1 MAAFFASCNDEETG
15 KENKWFFAPEAG
27 VSGTTVEVSCRTKF
41 GDGVLSS
48 AQAGFAYAPIRSDNT
63 GSFTETTDVTVD
75 GQVMSCRLTG
85 LDAETSYLIYAFVD
99 MGSGGRMQ
107 SKPVVVKTGVDPV
120 LPDDPRF
127 GVPECS
133 QVTASS
139 ATVSCTFDYT
149 GGKEVSEAYFLYG
162 TATSDD
168 GQRVAVTT
176 EPGAKSATLT
186 GLSASTKYKFRL
198 CVVVGG
204 ETFGST
210 VGTFATSAP
219 AAGTTGRNTRAGRS
233 CRSRTESR
241 AIITMPIICGTTL
254 RKSGISPCAIQPN
267 IAVRCGLRRRCT
279 KVMWGVPNGRTTI
292 STTPKFR
299 VRRIRSTISNRRI

>member
-120 LPDDPRF
+120 LPEVRGAGVFAGDGLF
-127 GVPECS
+127 GDRLLHVR
-133 QVTASS
+133 
-139 ATVSCTFDYT
+139 
-149 GGKEVSEAYFLYG
+149 LYG
-162 TATSDD
+162 RQRGIRGLFPLRD
-168 GQRVAVTT
+168 GD
-176 EPGAKSATLT
+176 
-186 GLSASTKYKFRL
+186 
-198 CVVVGG
+198 VGRR
-204 ETFGST
+204 
-210 VGTFATSAP
+210 
-219 AAGTTGRNTRAGRS
+219 AARGGHDRTRRQERHAHGPERFD
-233 CRSRTESR
+233 E
-241 AIITMPIICGTTL
+241 
-254 RKSGISPCAIQPN
+254 
-267 IAVRCGLRRRCT
+267 V
-279 KVMWGVPNGRTTI
+279 
-292 STTPKFR
+292 
-299 VRRIRSTISNRRI
+299 